1 MKKGKSA
8 KREGNAGDGQAQQDV
23 EQDQPALTGN
33 VSMQDDPHT
42 TGAVDDVDASESEL
56 PNQVEEL
63 AQRYLNQQY
72 RNYYN
77 QHKSNPQVLALAPQQ
92 QQDIIQQRFDALFEL
107 DFNEIQKT
115 RVEGKFQMMSGN
127 FYVALDE
134 NLLRAYISLERIDI
148 KRMYKP
154 HQHEKVKLLV
164 SEQLVKILKQ
174 LYVSISLCP
183 EYLSDQVAASLSAS
197 SSPASQDQN
206 LHGKKPQPPR
216 LDQELLL
223 KHLAQD
229 LYNEDI
235 FNVDN
240 NACSPNYQIK
250 HRQGKKMSF
259 DAYRAGVLDL
269 LVLAYKYDNS
279 KAKAGL
285 CDPKLT
291 PAAEQQREYMEPLL
305 QEMEI
310 DFMPKSSHQV
320 YHVVSMEWFN
330 QWKRW
335 VGLPVKEA

>member
-1 MKKGKSA
+1 M
-8 KREGNAGDGQAQQDV
+8 
-23 EQDQPALTGN
+23 
-33 VSMQDDPHT
+33 
-42 TGAVDDVDASESEL
+42 
-56 PNQVEEL
+56 
-63 AQRYLNQQY
+63 
-72 RNYYN
+72 
-77 QHKSNPQVLALAPQQ
+77 
-92 QQDIIQQRFDALFEL
+92 
-107 DFNEIQKT
+107 
-115 RVEGKFQMMSGN
+115 
-127 FYVALDE
+127 
-134 NLLRAYISLERIDI
+134 
-148 KRMYKP
+148 
-154 HQHEKVKLLV
+154 
-164 SEQLVKILKQ
+164 
-174 LYVSISLCP
+174 
-183 EYLSDQVAASLSAS
+183 
-197 SSPASQDQN
+197 
-206 LHGKKPQPPR
+206 
-216 LDQELLL
+216 

-259 DAYRAGVLDL
+259 EAYRARVLDL

-310 DFMPKSSHQV
+310 DFMPKRSYQV